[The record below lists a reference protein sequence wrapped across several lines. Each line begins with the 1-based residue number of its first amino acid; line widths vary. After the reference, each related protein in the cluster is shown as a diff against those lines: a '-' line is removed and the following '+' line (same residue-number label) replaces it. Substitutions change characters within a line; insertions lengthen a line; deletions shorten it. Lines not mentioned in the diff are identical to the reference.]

1 MHEHTHAIAM
11 LQRVR
16 AAQRALLPARQSS
29 LPSWDVLLAVAGMA
43 ARGQRACISDIAEE
57 SGVPFSS
64 AQRSVELLEG
74 AGLVSRSPDPLNSRR
89 VFVTL
94 TGAAR
99 ERVGQLLEAT
109 GLRQ

>member
-16 AAQRALLPARQSS
+16 AAQRDLLPSRHGA
-29 LPSWDVLLAVAGMA
+29 LPSWDVLLTVAGMA

-57 SGVPFSS
+57 SGVAFSS

-74 AGLVSRSPDPLNSRR
+74 VGLVSRSPDPLNARR

-99 ERVGQLLEAT
+99 SRVGSLLEAT
-109 GLRQ
+109 GLQQ